1 MQFSVSL
8 CLRASVLKL
17 VRPPNPLS
25 LRSLRLCV
33 RYFSPPLGAGNHA
46 EAAHSKVPEEQC
58 TLARSGA
65 ESLARVR
72 VRPRAVDIYS
82 WNSRTVGQLART
94 YCPTVPLHT
103 NTPTVT
109 LLSNCTRTHK
119 QTNCTPTVQLC
130 VPPVGQLEMSVG
142 VWMRVVDSWRTTKQT
157 TNEKKRQE
165 KGSET

>member
-1 MQFSVSL
+1 MTIEQIKMLLSDLHEGVAALERVHAGHTPHHWLGWPRHDRLGARIPHAEARGDTRRSL
-8 CLRASVLKL
+8 
-17 VRPPNPLS
+17 PS

-82 WNSRTVGQLART
+82 WNSRTVGT
-94 YCPTVPLHT
+94 
-103 NTPTVT
+103 
-109 LLSNCTRTHK
+109 
-119 QTNCTPTVQLC
+119 
-130 VPPVGQLEMSVG
+130 VGQ
-142 VWMRVVDSWRTTKQT
+142 
-157 TNEKKRQE
+157 
-165 KGSET
+165 